1 MSWLIASFTSVG
13 QGRLVLGG
21 GVFGRI
27 LILREREDGSLRAML
42 SSELN
47 SVPAVIALRMNGT
60 LEALAAIFAIRRL
73 KHIALPLSLEITD
86 AELLEAQRI
95 TGVSYILNEHELR
108 TSLQERNL
116 QDW

>member
-1 MSWLIASFTSVG
+1 MERSEDVTDGLISFCARRVTFNGTGALFGRGYLTRELDGSPVLQVG

-27 LILREREDGSLRAML
+27 LILRASGSLRAML

-60 LEALAAIFAIRRL
+60 LEALAAI
-73 KHIALPLSLEITD
+73 
-86 AELLEAQRI
+86 LLLGA
-95 TGVSYILNEHELR
+95 
-108 TSLQERNL
+108 
-116 QDW
+116 